1 MKRHYTAV
9 CGSRKMSRRPMRRV
23 VASVDDWSMLV
34 DQLIDAS
41 VEGYDPIYELTEAGD
56 AITNICVEVE
66 KSEGVWIE
74 PSVQSGNGIIVIYD
88 NDDNELAYGINYR
101 RYNSTVIS
109 MAIHSANEQEFREK
123 YRNYLKKLLNEYRD

>member
-1 MKRHYTAV
+1 MKRHYAAI
-9 CGSRKMSRRPMRRV
+9 CGSMKTSRRPMRRV
-23 VASVDDWSMLV
+23 VASVDDWSTLV

-74 PSVQSGNGIIVIYD
+74 PSVQAGDGIIVIYD

-123 YRNYLKKLLNEYRD
+123 YRNYLKKLLDEYRD

>member
-9 CGSRKMSRRPMRRV
+9 CGSRKMNKRPMRRV
-23 VASVDDWSMLV
+23 VASVDDWSTLV

-74 PSVQSGNGIIVIYD
+74 PSVQAGDGIIVIYD

-123 YRNYLKKLLNEYRD
+123 YRDYLKKLLDEYRD

>member
-9 CGSRKMSRRPMRRV
+9 SSSTKTSRRPMRRV
-23 VASVDDWSMLV
+23 VASVDDWSTLV

-74 PSVQSGNGIIVIYD
+74 PSVQAGDGIIVIYD

-123 YRNYLKKLLNEYRD
+123 YRNYLKKLLDEYRD

>member
-9 CGSRKMSRRPMRRV
+9 CGSRKTNKRPMRRV
-23 VASVDDWSMLV
+23 VASVDDWSTLV

-74 PSVQSGNGIIVIYD
+74 PSVQAGDGIIVIYD

>member
-9 CGSRKMSRRPMRRV
+9 CSSRKMNKRPMRRV

-74 PSVQSGNGIIVIYD
+74 PSVQAGDGIIVIYD

-123 YRNYLKKLLNEYRD
+123 YRNYLKKLLDEYRD

>member
-23 VASVDDWSMLV
+23 VASVDDWSTLV

-74 PSVQSGNGIIVIYD
+74 PSVQAGDGIIVIYD

-123 YRNYLKKLLNEYRD
+123 YRDYLKKLLNEYRD

>member
-9 CGSRKMSRRPMRRV
+9 CGSRKMNTRPMRRV
-23 VASVDDWSMLV
+23 VASVDDWGTLV

-41 VEGYDPIYELTEAGD
+41 VEGYDPLYELTEAGE
-56 AITNICVEVE
+56 AITNICVQVE

-74 PSVQSGNGIIVIYD
+74 PSVQAGDGIIVIYD

-123 YRNYLKKLLNEYRD
+123 YRNYLKKLLDEYRD

>member
-1 MKRHYTAV
+1 
-9 CGSRKMSRRPMRRV
+9 MRRI
-23 VASVDDWSMLV
+23 VASVDDWSTLV

-56 AITNICVEVE
+56 AITNICAEVE

-74 PSVQSGNGIIVIYD
+74 PSVQAGDGIIVIYD

-123 YRNYLKKLLNEYRD
+123 YRNYLKKLLDEYRD

>member
-9 CGSRKMSRRPMRRV
+9 CGSRKTSRRPMRRV
-23 VASVDDWSMLV
+23 VASVDDWSTLV

-74 PSVQSGNGIIVIYD
+74 PSVQAGDGIIVIYD

-123 YRNYLKKLLNEYRD
+123 YRNYLKKLLDEYRD

>member
-9 CGSRKMSRRPMRRV
+9 CGSRKMNTRPMRRV
-23 VASVDDWSMLV
+23 VASVDDWGTLV

-74 PSVQSGNGIIVIYD
+74 PSVQAGDGIIVIYD

-123 YRNYLKKLLNEYRD
+123 YRNYLKKLLDEYRD

>member
-9 CGSRKMSRRPMRRV
+9 CGSRKMNTRPMRRV
-23 VASVDDWSMLV
+23 VASVDDWSTLV

-74 PSVQSGNGIIVIYD
+74 PSVQAGDGIIVIYD

-123 YRNYLKKLLNEYRD
+123 YRDYLKKLLDEYRD

>member
-9 CGSRKMSRRPMRRV
+9 CGSTKTSRRPMRRV
-23 VASVDDWSMLV
+23 VSSVDYWSTLV

-74 PSVQSGNGIIVIYD
+74 PSVQAGDGIIVIYD

-123 YRNYLKKLLNEYRD
+123 YRDYLKKLLDEYRD

>member
-9 CGSRKMSRRPMRRV
+9 CGSRKMNTRPMRRV
-23 VASVDDWSMLV
+23 VASVDDWSTLV

-74 PSVQSGNGIIVIYD
+74 PSVQAGDGIIVIYD

-123 YRNYLKKLLNEYRD
+123 YRNYLKKLLDEYRD

>member
-9 CGSRKMSRRPMRRV
+9 CGSMKPSRRPMRRV
-23 VASVDDWSMLV
+23 VASVDDWSTLV

-74 PSVQSGNGIIVIYD
+74 PSVQAGDGIIVIYD

-123 YRNYLKKLLNEYRD
+123 YRNYLKKLLDEYRD